1 MDKVVHGDKPL
12 GGVDEVSVVVPAVNE
27 DGHVMIPVEE
37 DELLLAEDDEV
48 SVHEL
53 GALGK
58 AEKEGP
64 EAITAFTH
72 YFVADAP
79 FPAVGNQ
86 VLHMLHPLGHE
97 TTYAEQGQEQTP
109 AKQRHAEFVPFPV
122 LHPVLQPEY
131 GHHVDGRDVEG
142 VVPIVSHKIHRFLT
156 VESALYAIDQIH
168 FFFFNFTF
176 CFRHSSS
183 LGYTYNRVTF
193 RSPEPLV
200 PRYEV
205 YTTTVNKKV
214 RAYYWMSLCCSIYI
228 NVRSKLFV

>member
-72 YFVADAP
+72 YFVADAT

-168 FFFFNFTF
+168 FFFF
-176 CFRHSSS
+176 
-183 LGYTYNRVTF
+183 LI
-193 RSPEPLV
+193 SPFGSATVARLV
-200 PRYEV
+200 IR
-205 YTTTVNKKV
+205 TTV
-214 RAYYWMSLCCSIYI
+214 
-228 NVRSKLFV
+228 